1 LSAKSILKAVFGKF
15 SHFYTKFGKL
25 YQRKQKTKKGLILSS
40 TKKKEKMDFRKEK
53 IAKLEKLE
61 KV

>member
-1 LSAKSILKAVFGKF
+1 LANLATFTQSLVN
-15 SHFYTKFGKL
+15 YTKGNK
-25 YQRKQKTKKGLILSS
+25 KTKKGLILSS

-61 KV
+61 KA

>member
-1 LSAKSILKAVFGKF
+1 LANLATFTQGLVN
-15 SHFYTKFGKL
+15 YTKGNK
-25 YQRKQKTKKGLILSS
+25 KTKKGLILSS

-61 KV
+61 KAQERKGK